1 MRGNEFAD
9 LRAFVAIAEHGSFS
23 RAAEHLRI
31 APSTLSQIIRNLEDR
46 LGVALLYR
54 TTRSVS
60 LTAPGVRLL
69 ARFKPAMEEMEAAIG
84 EVRDLRARPN
94 GAVRLHMSRAAYVA
108 LLEPIIGE
116 LHADF
121 PDILLD
127 LVIDDAAID
136 LVAEGF
142 DLSVT
147 RHALI
152 DPSVEVVDLGG
163 DLCHVAAAAPKYFAE
178 HGVPNT
184 PKDLLAHC
192 CINWRQPGT
201 TSAYFWQF
209 HVDGRWE
216 SMAVKGSLIVS
227 HCEVAVAAA
236 VAGVGIAFVIEPH
249 CRDAIRRGALIPVLQ
264 DFLPRFPGWCLCRPK
279 SKRQSAATSAVIEF
293 ISGRSGY
300 DVHSK
305 KREPN

>member
-1 MRGNEFAD
+1 MRGHEYAD
-9 LRAFVAIAEHGSFS
+9 LCAFAAIADHSSFS
-23 RAAEHLRI
+23 RAAKHLGI
-31 APSTLSQIIRNLEDR
+31 APSTLSQTIRNLEDR

-60 LTAPGVRLL
+60 LTAAGTRLL
-69 ARFKPAMEEMEAAIG
+69 RRFKPAMEEMEAAIG
-84 EVRDLRARPN
+84 EVRDLRDQPN
-94 GAVRLHMSRAAYVA
+94 GVVHLHMSRAAYLA
-108 LLEPIIGE
+108 LLEPIMGE
-116 LHADF
+116 FHVEY

-127 LVIDDAAID
+127 VVIDDAAVD

-152 DPSVEVVDLGG
+152 DPSMDVIDLGG
-163 DLCHVAAAAPKYFAE
+163 DLWHVAAAAPRYLAE

-184 PKDLLAHC
+184 PKDLSAHR

-201 TSAYFWQF
+201 ANPHLWQF

-216 SMAVKGSLIVS
+216 SVAAKGSLIVS

-236 VAGVGIAFVIEPH
+236 VAGAGIAFVIEPH
-249 CRDAIRRGALIPVLQ
+249 CREAIRRGALTPVLQ
-264 DFLPRFPGWCLCRPK
+264 DFLPRLPGWCLCRPK
-279 SKRQSAATSAVIEF
+279 SRRRSAATSAVIAF
-293 ISGRSGY
+293 LSRASGRS
-300 DVHSK
+300 
-305 KREPN
+305 PA